1 MTTDNFCFYLQSSLI
16 QTSQTGGQRYS
27 DTSPFSIPWQES
39 LSMAVF
45 AFSVSHMQLY
55 KLSFFTY
62 KFIQAGLVL
71 EIKPR
76 AFTSNYLFA

>member
-16 QTSQTGGQRYS
+16 QTSQTGGQWYN
-27 DTSPFSIPWQES
+27 SPFSIPWLES

-55 KLSFFTY
+55 KLRVFTN
-62 KFIQAGLVL
+62 KLIQAGLIL
-71 EIKPR
+71 EFKAR
-76 AFTSNYLFA
+76 AFATYKPIALN